1 MFTDI
6 QLLQIKNAV
15 MRALHVPG
23 NYRGGILE
31 MAVAVDYH
39 MDCGLLREECSQL
52 AAALK
57 RADDIFRNV
66 RLNLIKWVSDDEI
79 IKEVSSLPALQLGKG
94 FEDYGPERAD
104 GGKSLDELLRQLKLF
119 YARSK
124 IIILITDGSYRRVDE
139 GKIREY
145 LNPFL
150 GRKLVVVTSGRVSSG
165 REWLL

>member
-6 QLLQIKNAV
+6 QLLQIKNAA

-39 MDCGLLREECSQL
+39 MGGRQLQEECGQI
-52 AAALK
+52 AGTLK
-57 RADDIFRNV
+57 RTDDIFRNV

-79 IKEVSSLPALQLGKG
+79 IKEVSSLPALQLGRG
-94 FEDYGPERAD
+94 FGDYEPERGD

-139 GKIREY
+139 EKIKEH
-145 LNPFL
+145 LQPFL
-150 GRKLVVVTSGRVSSG
+150 GRKLVVVTSGQVSSG
-165 REWLL
+165 RDWL

>member
-1 MFTDI
+1 MFTDV
-6 QLLQIKNAV
+6 QLLQIKNAA

-31 MAVAVDYH
+31 MALAVDYH
-39 MDCGLLREECSQL
+39 MDGGQLRTQCGQI
-52 AAALK
+52 AGALK
-57 RADDIFRNV
+57 RTDEIFRNV

-79 IKEVSSLPALQLGKG
+79 IKEVSSLAALQLGRG
-94 FEDYGPERAD
+94 FEDHEPERGHD
-104 GGKSLDELLRQLKLF
+104 GKSLDELLRQLKLF

-139 GKIREY
+139 EKIREH
-145 LNPFL
+145 LQPFL

-165 REWLL
+165 REWL

>member
-1 MFTDI
+1 MFTDV

-39 MDCGLLREECSQL
+39 MDCEQLREECGQL

-57 RADDIFRNV
+57 RTDEIFRNV

-79 IKEVSSLPALQLGKG
+79 IKEVSSLPALQLGKS
-94 FEDYGPERAD
+94 FEDYEPEKAD

-124 IIILITDGSYRRVDE
+124 IIILITDGSYMRQDE
-139 GKIREY
+139 EKIREY
-145 LNPFL
+145 LHPFL
-150 GRKLVVVTSGRVSSG
+150 GRKLVVVTSGQVSSG
-165 REWLL
+165 REWLS